1 MEVKENQNDI
11 EIVSKKNKLEEDFE
25 KKIEKN
31 QFKVNTTFK
40 RLKNLYSDGI
50 ISKIKNHR
58 REVGNQLKDLKGEE
72 NEEYK
77 KVHKKSLSELK
88 DIKAS
93 KSTANISNMSENVAK
108 LSKKINFQ
116 INKVKKSHQDI
127 TALNALYLDDDKI
140 FSQKNKN
147 NSNNNRYSRNNFDN
161 SNYDEA
167 QKKLKLRNNFELMAR
182 KYHKDLN
189 KVFITRFNPEHYL
202 NNIKQLIQIS
212 PTVREDVIKIK
223 NDVEDDIKIIT
234 DKKRFRKEY
243 KRFMEKNV
251 KSQSYLKLNPQLY
264 KSDEIVQKSKTGK
277 NAKIG
282 MGNIELKNNSFLL
295 PNITTEK
302 TLVNNRDNRI
312 KMGILRKIQK
322 KDSKKIMNILDNQL
336 DYMNKLHNISK
347 EIDNY
352 IADDNIKKKIDNNLK
367 DYNIHKYMNLY
378 KHNDDNKKSVF
389 KPQDY
394 YALQKFKIN
403 NLFGDIYIDKLNA
416 KIIEK
421 EKKLSDKV
429 RNNKDDYFLKISN
442 DMKNSLNEFDNNM
455 SENML
460 NIEQNAN
467 KNSGEF

>member
-1 MEVKENQNDI
+1 MEVEENQNDI

-378 KHNDDNKKSVF
+378 KHNDENKKSVF

>member
-1 MEVKENQNDI
+1 MEVEENQNDI